1 VQGRSANLWYA
12 AAKALG
18 FEVSSMRCPDPLF
31 VEHVRG
37 LGLEVKSLA
46 ALPRRLRR
54 PCRLPDV
61 VFSDVESIPLGA
73 DAVEYWGAWTTTH
86 LFYCLGS
93 DDSVHLGGASR
104 AAPSTTP
111 LTPPLGGRRDPSA
124 LHTMR
129 RGGPRRGGGRL
140 LYGIRLTSRGLS
152 RWHGLPEGALHCC
165 AVSTIGSGR
174 HLIGA
179 SAAPASPGSGW
190 SVRMVWCWI
199 LGSFRHLS
207 PQLGCWW
214 SHRGALLAM
223 AHAACRRG
231 SWEISGTSPFSSSIL
246 CRMRR

>member
-1 VQGRSANLWYA
+1 MSAPPPSVHKLNTRPRASPVLWSGRLAGVVDPHSDLLLARGFLPYRRPRGSCEVRGRSANLWYA

-31 VEHVRG
+31 VEHGRG

-104 AAPSTTP
+104 VAPSTTP
-111 LTPPLGGRRDPSA
+111 LTPPPWVDGA
-124 LHTMR
+124 
-129 RGGPRRGGGRL
+129 
-140 LYGIRLTSRGLS
+140 IRLPCT
-152 RWHGLPEGALHCC
+152 P
-165 AVSTIGSGR
+165 
-174 HLIGA
+174 
-179 SAAPASPGSGW
+179 
-190 SVRMVWCWI
+190 
-199 LGSFRHLS
+199 
-207 PQLGCWW
+207 
-214 SHRGALLAM
+214 
-223 AHAACRRG
+223 
-231 SWEISGTSPFSSSIL
+231 
-246 CRMRR
+246 